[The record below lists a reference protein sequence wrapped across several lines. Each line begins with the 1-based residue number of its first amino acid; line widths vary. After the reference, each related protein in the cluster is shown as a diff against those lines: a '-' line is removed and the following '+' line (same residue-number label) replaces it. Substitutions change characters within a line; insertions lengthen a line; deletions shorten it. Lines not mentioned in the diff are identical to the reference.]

1 MNVRTLSLTVAGLGL
16 LCLLAWFLQRPAPPV
31 SADPRI
37 GEPLLAAALAESAA
51 EVRLTDQGRTVTLK
65 RGAAGTWSVTSY
77 HDFPADFA
85 KLTGLIATLTDTKLQ
100 RLVTARPDRLSRLG
114 LNDSGVT
121 LLDASGNELWQVAI
135 GKTADGGGRFVR
147 FGSEQK
153 GFLAPLNLWL
163 DAEAKNWADAT
174 LLDLKPEAVSK
185 VVVGFAESAAPAIT
199 ISRDKAGAAWTAA
212 APEGKQLKVERVTS
226 LLSSLGS
233 LRFTETFA
241 PDDPQVATALAHS
254 RTVTLTTFAGRT
266 YTITLGR
273 KPEETKPKAAAPAE
287 GAKTDQTDPGSAAD
301 KPKEPEFETIPAG
314 PVIVKISDSELT
326 SPLNALMAKRAFQIS
341 EWTFTGLPAEA
352 DLWEAKPAPAPAAAP
367 APEAPPSQSLP

>member
-1 MNVRTLSLTVAGLGL
+1 MNVRKLSLTVAGLGL

-65 RGAAGTWSVTSY
+65 RDAAGTWSVTSY

-85 KLTGLIATLTDTKLQ
+85 KLTGLIAALTDAKLQ

-114 LNDSGVT
+114 FNDSSVT
-121 LLDASGNELWQVAI
+121 LLDAAGRELWQVAI

-147 FGSEQK
+147 LGSEQK

-199 ISRDKAGAAWTAA
+199 ISRDKADAAWTAA

-226 LLSSLGS
+226 LLSSLGN

-273 KPEETKPKAAAPAE
+273 KPEEKKPKAAAPAE
-287 GAKTDQTDPGSAAD
+287 GAKTDQADPGSAAD

-314 PVIVKISDSELT
+314 PVIVKISDSEPT
-326 SPLNALMAKRAFQIS
+326 SPLNARMAKRAFQIS

-367 APEAPPSQSLP
+367 APEAPPSQSVP

>member
-1 MNVRTLSLTVAGLGL
+1 MNVRKLSLTVAGLGL

-37 GEPLLAAALAESAA
+37 GQPLLAAALAESAA

-65 RGAAGTWSVTSY
+65 RDAAGTWSVTSY

-85 KLTGLIATLTDTKLQ
+85 KLTGLIAALTDAKLQ
-100 RLVTARPDRLSRLG
+100 RLVTARADRLARLG
-114 LNDSGVT
+114 FNDSSVT
-121 LLDASGNELWQVAI
+121 LLDAAGRELWQVAI
-135 GKTADGGGRFVR
+135 GKAADGGGRFVR
-147 FGSEQK
+147 LGSEQK

-185 VVVGFAESAAPAIT
+185 IVVGFAESAAPAIT
-199 ISRDKAGAAWTAA
+199 ISRDKSDAAWTAA

-226 LLSSLGS
+226 LLSSLGN

-241 PDDPQVATALAHS
+241 PDDPQVTTALAHS

-273 KPEETKPKAAAPAE
+273 KPEEKKPKTAAPAE
-287 GAKTDQTDPGSAAD
+287 GAKTDQADPGSAAD
-301 KPKEPEFETIPAG
+301 KPKDPEFETIPAG
-314 PVIVKISDSELT
+314 PVIVKISDSEPT
-326 SPLNALMAKRAFQIS
+326 SPLNARMAKRAFQIS

-367 APEAPPSQSLP
+367 APEAPPSQSVP